1 MTIPKDAT
9 HYNKI
14 HDEYWMLYDGV
25 YHLYVNGYW
34 HVARPK
40 FDGMV
45 EL

>member
-1 MTIPKDAT
+1 MKPTDAT

-14 HDEYWMLYDGV
+14 HDEYWLLADGI
-25 YHLYVNGYW
+25 YYLDVNGRW
-34 HVARPK
+34 QRAKPK